1 MKLDSEWKRIVKK
14 AWSIRFMALAGL
26 LTGLEVTLPFF
37 SDAIPR
43 GVFAGMS
50 FLAVGGGFV
59 ARLIA
64 QKEASE

>member
-1 MKLDSEWKRIVKK
+1 MTLLTEWKRIVRK

-26 LTGLEVTLPFF
+26 LTGLEVVLPFI

-50 FLAVGGGFV
+50 FIAVGGGFV